1 MKKEIVIS
9 SFTEITSW
17 IPIHWRPYSL
27 VYTCGVPTESVEQL
41 NRPRSSQRFFNSSYE
56 KASFEEQVN
65 NLEILLNLV
74 AKAQKLVFPNEP
86 NKTRETP
93 EINAPYAVAVASN
106 CPNLRESEQWLN
118 HIIWR
123 YDVLADVTFFLQGNP
138 FDHCPDIINLI
149 DQTGSVDFI
158 SLPDCSAGPA
168 SSGADPDLVLPVYN
182 SLFNTQ
188 HTSINAPLIRW
199 AAGAQFGASS
209 KTIRS
214 NPKKYYVS
222 LQEKMRSIPK
232 SGEIM
237 ERIWWNI
244 LGCPQ

>member
-1 MKKEIVIS
+1 MKKEIVIC

-27 VYTCGVPTESVEQL
+27 VYTCGVQTKSVESIRDAQ
-41 NRPRSSQRFFNSSYE
+41 RSFRNPYE
-56 KASFEEQVN
+56 GASFEEQVN
-65 NLEILLNLV
+65 NLEKLLNLV
-74 AKAQKLVFPNEP
+74 AKAQKLALPNGPDE
-86 NKTRETP
+86 TRETP
-93 EINAPYAVAVASN
+93 EINAPYAVAAASN

-138 FDHCPDIINLI
+138 FDHCSNIVNLI
-149 DQTGSVDFI
+149 DQTGRVDFMT
-158 SLPDCSAGPA
+158 LPPCSAGPA
-168 SSGADPDLVLPVYN
+168 SSSADPNLVLPVYN
-182 SLFNTQ
+182 SMFNTQ
-188 HTSINAPLIRW
+188 HTSKNPPFLRW
-199 AAGAQFGASS
+199 AAGAQFAASS

-214 NPKKYYVS
+214 NPKEYYVS
-222 LQEKMRSIPK
+222 LQEKMRGIPK